1 MFLLDF
7 GDFGAAFGNLRLYFR
22 AGSPIRAA
30 GRKIGDI
37 LTSIQIDKSPAMS
50 AQQQTADTLIH
61 PGWIVPVVP
70 HGAVLENH
78 SIAITGNR
86 ISALLPRAE
95 AGAIRAQRVLELP
108 GHALMPGLVNSHG
121 HAAMSLLR
129 GFADDLAL
137 MPWLEQHIWP
147 LEAAHVSAD
156 FVRDGVE
163 LAIAE
168 MIRCGT
174 TTFSDMYFFPDAA
187 AATAERL
194 GMRCQLTFPVL
205 DFPTIWA
212 QNADE
217 YISKGLALRDVV
229 KHSELVTVGFGP
241 HAPYT
246 VSEPNL
252 VKVAT
257 LAAELDIAIQ
267 IHLHETRGEVL
278 QAVEQNGER
287 PLDTLHR
294 LGLIGPRTQCV
305 HMTDL
310 GDQDIALLAATG
322 AHVVHC
328 PQSNMKLASGACPVA
343 RLQAKGVN
351 VALGTDSAASNN
363 DLNLF
368 GEMQTAALLA
378 KLHSGDAAAL
388 PAADALAMATI
399 NGARA
404 LGLEAIIGS
413 LEIGKQA
420 DLIAVDL
427 SQPETQPLYNPLSQL
442 VYSANGSQ
450 VTHSWINGRP
460 VLHERQLTGIDLP
473 ELAARTR
480 AWQQRISNTR
490 T

>member
-1 MFLLDF
+1 
-7 GDFGAAFGNLRLYFR
+7 
-22 AGSPIRAA
+22 
-30 GRKIGDI
+30 
-37 LTSIQIDKSPAMS
+37 MS
-50 AQQQTADTLIH
+50 VQEQTADTLIH
-61 PGWIVPVVP
+61 PGWIVPVLP
-70 HGAVLENH
+70 HGVVLENY
-78 SIAITGNR
+78 SIALTGNH

-95 AGAIRAQRVLELP
+95 ADRISANRVLELP
-108 GHALMPGLVNSHG
+108 GHALLPGLVNSHG

-129 GFADDLAL
+129 GYADDLSL

-147 LEAAHVSAD
+147 MEAAHVSSE

-168 MIRCGT
+168 MIRSGT
-174 TTFSDMYFFPDAA
+174 TSFSDMYFFPDAA
-187 AATAERL
+187 AAAAERL
-194 GMRCQLTFPVL
+194 GMRCQLTFPIL
-205 DFPTIWA
+205 DAPTVWA

-217 YISKGLALRDVV
+217 YISKGLTLRDAV

-246 VSEPNL
+246 VSESSL

-257 LAAELDIAIQ
+257 LAAELDIAVQ

-310 GDQDIALLAATG
+310 GEQDIALLAATG

-343 RLQAKGVN
+343 KLQAAGVN
-351 VALGTDSAASNN
+351 IALGTDSAASNN

-378 KLHSGDAAAL
+378 KLQSGDASTL
-388 PAADALAMATI
+388 PAANALAMATV

-404 LGLEAIIGS
+404 LGLDASIGS
-413 LEIGKQA
+413 LEVGKLG

-427 SQPETQPLYNPLSQL
+427 SQPETQPLYNALSQL
-442 VYSANGSQ
+442 VYSVNGSQ
-450 VTHSWINGRP
+450 VTHSWINGSQ
-460 VLHERQLTGIDLP
+460 VLHERQLTMIDLP

-480 AWQQRISNTR
+480 AWQHRISGTP
-490 T
+490 THTHTST